1 MYNDNYSDNDSD
13 TLIMDN
19 KWINQEKEYNIFYK
33 EKLTSIKLYFI
44 YVNTQDIVEY
54 VKNDTYLFPSPQ
66 EEKSILQKDV
76 LLSIIKNNMVLNGRD
91 YKLISLLKYNLD
103 IVPEDI
109 IRMKL
114 DNNDYLS
121 CENEIKNIEFY
132 DTIGIFQDINSLFFV
147 FQERIHIKQQQ
158 HTTTKKIYIH
168 QHRQNIKN
176 TIKNNTIKNNTIKNN
191 TIKNKKKV
199 LFM

>member
-1 MYNDNYSDNDSD
+1 MYNDNDSEIMD

-147 FQERIHIKQQQ
+147 FQERIHIKPQQ

-176 TIKNNTIKNNTIKNN
+176 TIKNNTIKNNTIKN
-191 TIKNKKKV
+191 KKKV

>member
-1 MYNDNYSDNDSD
+1 MYNDSEIMD

-76 LLSIIKNNMVLNGRD
+76 LLSIIKNNMVL
-91 YKLISLLKYNLD
+91 
-103 IVPEDI
+103 
-109 IRMKL
+109 
-114 DNNDYLS
+114 
-121 CENEIKNIEFY
+121 
-132 DTIGIFQDINSLFFV
+132 
-147 FQERIHIKQQQ
+147 
-158 HTTTKKIYIH
+158 
-168 QHRQNIKN
+168 
-176 TIKNNTIKNNTIKNN
+176 
-191 TIKNKKKV
+191 
-199 LFM
+199 

>member
-1 MYNDNYSDNDSD
+1 MYNDNDNYNDND
-13 TLIMDN
+13 IVMDN
-19 KWINQEKEYNIFYK
+19 TWIHQEKEYNIFYK

-54 VKNDTYLFPSPQ
+54 VKNDTYLFQSQQQ
-66 EEKSILQKDV
+66 EEEKNILQKDV
-76 LLSIIKNNMVLNGRD
+76 LLSIIKNNMVLNGRN

-114 DNNDYLS
+114 GDGYLS

-147 FQERIHIKQQQ
+147 FQERIHIKPQ
-158 HTTTKKIYIH
+158 HTTTKKIYI
-168 QHRQNIKN
+168 QHRQNIKNNN

-191 TIKNKKKV
+191 TIKNKRHVKKI
-199 LFM
+199 

>member
-1 MYNDNYSDNDSD
+1 MYTDNDSEITD

-19 KWINQEKEYNIFYK
+19 TWVNQEKEYNIFYK

-66 EEKSILQKDV
+66 EEKNILQKDV

-114 DNNDYLS
+114 DNNGYLS

-147 FQERIHIKQQQ
+147 FQERIHIKPQQQ

-176 TIKNNTIKNNTIKNN
+176 NNTIKNN

>member
-1 MYNDNYSDNDSD
+1 M
-13 TLIMDN
+13 
-19 KWINQEKEYNIFYK
+19 KEYNIFYK

-54 VKNDTYLFPSPQ
+54 VKNDTYLFQSQQ
-66 EEKSILQKDV
+66 EEEEEEEEKNILQKDV
-76 LLSIIKNNMVLNGRD
+76 LLSIIKNNMVLNGRN

-114 DNNDYLS
+114 GDGYLS

-147 FQERIHIKQQQ
+147 FQERIHIKPQ
-158 HTTTKKIYIH
+158 HTTTKKIYI

-176 TIKNNTIKNNTIKNN
+176 NNNTIKNN
-191 TIKNKKKV
+191 TIKNKRHVKKI
-199 LFM
+199 